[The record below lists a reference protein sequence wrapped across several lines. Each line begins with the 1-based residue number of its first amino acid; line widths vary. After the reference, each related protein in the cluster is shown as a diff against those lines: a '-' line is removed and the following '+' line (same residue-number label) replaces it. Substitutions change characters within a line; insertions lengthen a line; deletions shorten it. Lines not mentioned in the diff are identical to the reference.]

1 MRILVT
7 GANGYI
13 GQRLIVDLL
22 KQGHEVF
29 ALVRNASR
37 FDQSK
42 FNGEV
47 KLIEGDLLKE
57 VQLPQE
63 IDIAYYLVHSMG
75 GADDFAKLEAQTASN
90 FVAAINST
98 NAKQIIYL
106 GGISNADNLS
116 KHLSSRNNVEKILA
130 EANCHLTVLRAAI
143 IIGSGSA
150 SFEMIRDLVE
160 KLPVM
165 LTPRWLNTRCQPVAI
180 ANVIQYLTGVIAQE
194 QAYDKVFD
202 IGGPDILNYKQML
215 QGYAKVRGLKRLMIP
230 VPFLSIGLSSYW
242 LYFITATNFNLAKSL
257 VSSLVNEV
265 ICKNDGIDQIVP
277 IEPYSYQV
285 ALERALAVSS
295 SDTLI
300 SSWKDSLVTSTMN
313 GFDECKV
320 PEHGVLIDRREVI
333 FDRDIA
339 EVKNNIWSIGGK
351 RGWYCMDWAWRLRG
365 FIDRLFGGVGLRRGR
380 RSDNQ
385 LKPGDALDFWRV
397 LKADEINRHLVLF
410 AEMKLPGEAWLEFQI
425 KELADG
431 QTILIQQASFRPRG
445 LWGRAYWYML
455 LPMHHFIFGGMAKR
469 ITAFKSSS

>member
-22 KQGHEVF
+22 KQSHEVF

-37 FDQSK
+37 FDHSK
-42 FNGEV
+42 FSGEV

-75 GADDFAKLEAQTASN
+75 GSDDFAKLEAQTATN
-90 FVAAINST
+90 FVEAINKT

-130 EANCHLTVLRAAI
+130 EASCYLTVLRAAI

-180 ANVIQYLTGVIAQE
+180 ANVIQYLTGVIGQE
-194 QAYDKVFD
+194 QAYDRVFD

-215 QGYAKVRGLKRLMIP
+215 RGYAKVRGLKRLMIP

-242 LYFITATNFNLAKSL
+242 LYFITSINFNLAKSL
-257 VSSLVNEV
+257 VTSLVNEV
-265 ICKNDGIDQIVP
+265 ICENRGIDQIVS
-277 IEPYSYQV
+277 IEPYSYEI

-313 GFDECKV
+313 AFDECKV

-333 FDRDIA
+333 FDRDIT
-339 EVKNNIWSIGGK
+339 EVKNNIWLIGGK

-397 LKADEINRHLVLF
+397 LKADEINHHLILF
-410 AEMKLPGEAWLEFQI
+410 AEMKLPGDAWLEFQI

-431 QTILIQQASFRPRG
+431 RAILIQQASFRPRG
-445 LWGRAYWYML
+445 LWGRVYWYML

-469 ITAFKSSS
+469 ITEYVVL